1 MLRGGGRHV
10 AEIEKLFWERKGT
23 REREVGATIKFRKNK
38 RQKKHLICFLSF
50 RFSPPPSPPLSKF
63 WGNKKRKNYFFL
75 VVTHNNTPFSCLH
88 EEENEWWENRSF
100 TPFSLSV
107 SQVLW
112 AFFPPFSQHNRL
124 PSSQKSCSRLL
135 TALVFL
141 FWEEG
146 LNKPRAIV
154 QILIKLKMDGI
165 KKKCLIRAFPWRR
178 WWKHEKSGTSIKT
191 SASFWDS
198 LFCKTALGWR
208 SRSRT

>member
-1 MLRGGGRHV
+1 M
-10 AEIEKLFWERKGT
+10 
-23 REREVGATIKFRKNK
+23 GATIKFRKNK

-75 VVTHNNTPFSCLH
+75 LWHIITLLFLACMKRKMNGGRTAHSHHFLFLFHRFCELFS
-88 EEENEWWENRSF
+88 
-100 TPFSLSV
+100 
-107 SQVLW
+107 
-112 AFFPPFSQHNRL
+112 PFSQHNRL
-124 PSSQKSCSRLL
+124 PSSQKSFSRLL

-154 QILIKLKMDGI
+154 KILIKLKMDGI